1 MSVEGWR
8 RTAIQDLAADI
19 KGSFIDGDW
28 IEAPYIT
35 DQGIRLIQTGNI
47 GVGDFIDKNK
57 KYISEDAFV
66 ELKCKEVYIGD
77 ILICRL
83 ADPIGRSC
91 IVPNLENKA
100 ITSVDVCI
108 LRIDEKKYDKHFI
121 AHSLN
126 KQSFLDICQQTAG
139 GSTRQRISR
148 TNLGKIE
155 IDIPKHKKEQE
166 KIAAVLSTIDRAI
179 AQTEA
184 IIAKQQRI
192 KTGLMQ
198 DLLTK
203 GIDEHGNIR
212 SEATHEFKDSA
223 IGRIPVEW
231 EVENFIDAC
240 ERVSVGIATST
251 TKYFQSE
258 GVPLLRNQNILSGVF
273 DLNELLYISLDF
285 DAINKS
291 KRLKT
296 GDLVTMR
303 TGYPG
308 RTSVTTSFMDGWQTF
323 TTLISTPKKSK
334 YRPDFLSVLMNSC
347 VCRKQI
353 LTLQCGGAQQ
363 NLNVGWLIKM
373 KVFKPS
379 IAEQTGIL
387 SVLNNIEKVIDSS
400 SKQLQKLHHQKTG
413 LMQDLLTGKVRVTE
427 LLKEREPA
435 SP

>member
-8 RTAIQDLAADI
+8 KTAIQDLAADI

-108 LRIDEKKYDKHFI
+108 LRINEKKYDKHFI

-155 IDIPKHKKEQE
+155 IDIPKDKREQE
-166 KIAAVLSTIDRAI
+166 QIAAVLSTIDRAI

-231 EVENFIDAC
+231 EVSTLENQCIKVTDGTHQQVKTTEAGIPFLYVSCVREGMILWNRSAMIDLQTYKIISQGR
-240 ERVSVGIATST
+240 EPKHGVILYTVVGSYGYAALVET
-251 TKYFQSE
+251 
-258 GVPLLRNQNILSGVF
+258 
-273 DLNELLYISLDF
+273 
-285 DAINKS
+285 DAIFSFQRHIAYILPNQEKLDSKFLMEWMNSKKIKDYADKS
-291 KRLKT
+291 ALGNAQKTITLGELRQFPLFIPSKDEQAKIVQCLSKQNTIINQYCIVLDKLKT
-296 GDLVTMR
+296 
-303 TGYPG
+303 
-308 RTSVTTSFMDGWQTF
+308 
-323 TTLISTPKKSK
+323 KKS
-334 YRPDFLSVLMNSC
+334 
-347 VCRKQI
+347 
-353 LTLQCGGAQQ
+353 
-363 NLNVGWLIKM
+363 
-373 KVFKPS
+373 
-379 IAEQTGIL
+379 
-387 SVLNNIEKVIDSS
+387 
-400 SKQLQKLHHQKTG
+400 G

-427 LLKEREPA
+427 LLKERDKIG
-435 SP
+435 

>member
-1 MSVEGWR
+1 MEGWQLKR
-8 RTAIQDLAADI
+8 LDEIGGIYSGSTPSTAKSSFWSGGVIWVTPNDLSQLNTPYLSTSGKKI
-19 KGSFIDGDW
+19 TLEGLKSCSSHLLPSGSI
-28 IEAPYIT
+28 
-35 DQGIRLIQTGNI
+35 
-47 GVGDFIDKNK
+47 
-57 KYISEDAFV
+57 
-66 ELKCKEVYIGD
+66 
-77 ILICRL
+77 ILSSR
-83 ADPIGRSC
+83 APIGYIAISKVEFC
-91 IVPNLENKA
+91 TNQGCKSFKLKEQYNSEFVYYNLNFNVNKIKTIGEGTTFAEISKTALGKVEMFFLEN
-100 ITSVDVCI
+100 
-108 LRIDEKKYDKHFI
+108 
-121 AHSLN
+121 
-126 KQSFLDICQQTAG
+126 
-139 GSTRQRISR
+139 
-148 TNLGKIE
+148 
-155 IDIPKHKKEQE
+155 KKEQE
-166 KIAAVLSTIDRAI
+166 KIAEVLSTIDRAI

-203 GIDEHGNIR
+203 GIDKNSNIR

-285 DAINKS
+285 DVINKS

-308 RTSVTTSFMDGWQTF
+308 RTAVTTSFMDGWQTF
-323 TTLISTPKKSK
+323 TTLISTPKKQK
-334 YRPDFLSVLMNSC
+334 YRPDFLSVLMNSF

-353 LTLQCGGAQQ
+353 LTLQGGGAQQ

-387 SVLNNIEKVIDSS
+387 SVLNDIDKAIDCN

-413 LMQDLLTGKVRVTE
+413 LMQDLLTGKVRVTN
-427 LLKEREPA
+427 LLNQKA
-435 SP
+435 AAN

>member
-1 MSVEGWR
+1 MAVNEWTNSSLISLLDVMKSGGTPNTSRSDFYGGEIPFVSIEDMSA
-8 RTAIQDLAADI
+8 T
-19 KGSFIDGDW
+19 
-28 IEAPYIT
+28 
-35 DQGIRLIQTGNI
+35 
-47 GVGDFIDKNK
+47 K
-57 KYISEDAFV
+57 KYLQHTVKTLTKEG
-66 ELKCKEVYIGD
+66 LKNSNAW
-77 ILICRL
+77 L
-83 ADPIGRSC
+83 
-91 IVPNLENKA
+91 VPAN
-100 ITSVDVCI
+100 
-108 LRIDEKKYDKHFI
+108 
-121 AHSLN
+121 SLLY
-126 KQSFLDICQQTAG
+126 SIYATLG
-139 GSTRQRISR
+139 LVRISKVTLA
-148 TNLGKIE
+148 TNQAILAMIVNSKL
-155 IDIPKHKKEQE
+155 IDQEYLYYWLEYVRGSVINLSSQTTQSNLNATIVKTFIIQHPENKKEQE
-166 KIAAVLSTIDRAI
+166 KIAEVLSTIDRTI

-203 GIDEHGNIR
+203 GIDENGNIR

-285 DAINKS
+285 DVINKS

-308 RTSVTTSFMDGWQTF
+308 RTAVATSFMDGWQTF
-323 TTLISTPKKSK
+323 TTLISTPKKQK
-334 YRPDFLSVLMNSC
+334 YRPDFLSVLMNSF

-353 LTLQCGGAQQ
+353 LTLQGGGAQQ

-387 SVLNNIEKVIDSS
+387 SVLNDIDKAIDCN

-413 LMQDLLTGKVRVTE
+413 LMQDLLTGKVRVTN

>member
-1 MSVEGWR
+1 MMRVEGWGKAKISHFGEIITGSTPDTKNLNYWGGDIPFVSPADFSSSIFVYKTDKTLTEQGAKQAR
-8 RTAIQDLAADI
+8 IVPEKSILVTCIGSIGGIAIVPRYCVTNQQI
-19 KGSFIDGDW
+19 NS
-28 IEAPYIT
+28 
-35 DQGIRLIQTGNI
+35 
-47 GVGDFIDKNK
+47 V
-57 KYISEDAFV
+57 V
-66 ELKCKEVYIGD
+66 CKENFDALFVYYLIRNNLFRLQELAGTTTLPIINKSTFSD
-77 ILICRL
+77 IDLI
-83 ADPIGRSC
+83 
-91 IVPNLENKA
+91 
-100 ITSVDVCI
+100 
-108 LRIDEKKYDKHFI
+108 Y
-121 AHSLN
+121 
-126 KQSFLDICQQTAG
+126 
-139 GSTRQRISR
+139 
-148 TNLGKIE
+148 
-155 IDIPKHKKEQE
+155 PKSKSEQE
-166 KIAAVLSTIDRAI
+166 QIAAVLSTIDRAI